1 MNISEEIKQ
10 EWPKAWMYFLDYY
23 EKDFKEKQA
32 HISFEELA
40 FEYQLGV
47 FLSFFNQI
55 NMDFQFF
62 SSETEALKESVKES
76 FETYNEYLF
85 LDS

>member
-1 MNISEEIKQ
+1 MNFSEEIKQ
-10 EWPKAWMYFLDYY
+10 SWPKAWNYFLDYY
-23 EKDFKEKQA
+23 NTEFKSATLIEIESA
-32 HISFEELA
+32 PFEI
-40 FEYQLGV
+40 QLGV
-47 FLSFFNQI
+47 YISFFNQI

-62 SSETEALKESVKES
+62 SSEMDALKESVKES

>member
-1 MNISEEIKQ
+1 MRFSEEIKQ
-10 EWPKAWMYFLDYY
+10 EWPKAWKYFLNFY
-23 EKDFKEKQA
+23 EKDFDQKTTDTPIED
-32 HISFEELA
+32 LG

-47 FLSFFNQI
+47 FISFFNQI

-62 SSETEALKESVKES
+62 SSEIDALKESVKES
-76 FETYNEYLF
+76 FATYEEYLF

>member
-1 MNISEEIKQ
+1 MN
-10 EWPKAWMYFLDYY
+10 
-23 EKDFKEKQA
+23 
-32 HISFEELA
+32 

-47 FLSFFNQI
+47 YISFFNQI
-55 NMDFQFF
+55 NMDFQYF
-62 SSETEALKESVKES
+62 SSEMDALKESVKES